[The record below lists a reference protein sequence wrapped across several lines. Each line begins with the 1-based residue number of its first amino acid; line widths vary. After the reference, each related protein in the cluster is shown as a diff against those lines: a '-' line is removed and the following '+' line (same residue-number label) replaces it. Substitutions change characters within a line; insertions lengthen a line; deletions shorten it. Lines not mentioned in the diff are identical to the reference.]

1 VLAVA
6 QKPQRFNKA
15 NGAGNMAE
23 FHRNLRLP
31 KLAQGNRSAT

>member
-23 FHRNLRLP
+23 FHRDLRLP
-31 KLAQGNRSAT
+31 KAGAGK